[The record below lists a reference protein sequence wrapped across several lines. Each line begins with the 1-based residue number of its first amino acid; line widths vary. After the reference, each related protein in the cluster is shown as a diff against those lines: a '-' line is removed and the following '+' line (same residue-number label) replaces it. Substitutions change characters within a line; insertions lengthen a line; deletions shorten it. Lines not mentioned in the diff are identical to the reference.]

1 MEIKPAQTFLKKKF
15 ISLLLP
21 GTMTMVVV
29 TFLLLSDSI
38 IAGIALGKDAVAAIS
53 LVAPAYSAASFF
65 AGMISI
71 GIPILFSKAMGEFN
85 QKGAER
91 WFSLGF
97 TASIMTGCILFA
109 LLLSFGDRYLLFYEP
124 DQTVFLLAK
133 PYLFWYSWAIL
144 LSPLNMLMTEMVLTD
159 GDETISF
166 AANIAQMAGNLVL
179 SIVLV
184 FFWGIAGIGFASFAG
199 TAISLAISCLHF
211 FRPSSSFK
219 PGIYFSFRGL
229 AAAAKYSAIDAS
241 SYLFIGIFT
250 VIINRFIVSTYGVEM
265 LILVSFILFIK
276 EFQLVFD
283 GIGEAITP
291 LMNIYLGEETY
302 EGAKKCYALAQKTAV
317 IEALFMLVLFVL
329 LAPFIARIYGVTNS
343 PAAAYATNGIRIMAF
358 GFVPISLLY
367 LVSSYYLLI
376 DRIILGVAICGMRDA
391 LVAIPICIVCGKLF
405 GLYGLFF
412 GSALS
417 PLVAYI
423 VTMLYV
429 RLRYGKANWPLL
441 LKEKT
446 DADNTA
452 FYEFTITPENV
463 IATQK
468 QIEAFLTSKGVS
480 KKIVFRCKHLIED
493 LYMLIYEKNGSGK
506 QLISA
511 ECTVILRD
519 NAVQIIT
526 KDDGVLFNLADE
538 DANAVSCLAFVVSG
552 YMDALKGNKKYLT
565 TMSYNRNTFKVTG

>member
-1 MEIKPAQTFLKKKF
+1 
-15 ISLLLP
+15 
-21 GTMTMVVV
+21 
-29 TFLLLSDSI
+29 
-38 IAGIALGKDAVAAIS
+38 
-53 LVAPAYSAASFF
+53 
-65 AGMISI
+65 
-71 GIPILFSKAMGEFN
+71 
-85 QKGAER
+85 
-91 WFSLGF
+91 
-97 TASIMTGCILFA
+97 MTGCILFA

-219 PGIYFSFRGL
+219 PGIYFSVRGL

-343 PAAAYATNGIRIMAF
+343 PAAAYAINGIRIMAF

-412 GSALS
+412 GSTLS

-423 VTMLYV
+423 VTMLFV

-441 LKEKT
+441 LSEKET
-446 DADNTA
+446 AVTSA
-452 FYEFTITPENV
+452 FYEFTVTPENV

-468 QIEAFLTSKGVS
+468 QVEAFLSDAGVS
-480 KKIVFRCKHLIED
+480 KKIIFRCKHLIED